1 MDPIF
6 QEESAR
12 LSWTKEQYLQAAED
26 ERLMLS
32 ALPRLYPNDPNLLN
46 ELLLHTHNRIVR
58 LEQSRS
64 KPYFARIDFTDGSS
78 AQTDRCYIGKIG
90 VSDQDGQII
99 TVDWRAPVASLYYDS
114 NLGKASYQAPEG
126 MIFGTLSLKRQ
137 YEIEKGTLLSYHD
150 VDSVSDDELLKPF

>member
-58 LEQSRS
+58 LEQSRR

-90 VSDQDGQII
+90 VADQDGQII
-99 TVDWRAPVASLYYDS
+99 TVDWRAPVATLYYDS
-114 NLGKASYQAPEG
+114 NLGKPPIRHRKGRFVERFPSSASMRSKKERFYPIMMWTQ
-126 MIFGTLSLKRQ
+126 FLT
-137 YEIEKGTLLSYHD
+137 TNC
-150 VDSVSDDELLKPF
+150 

>member
-32 ALPRLYPNDPNLLN
+32 ALPKLYPNDPNLLN

-58 LEQSRS
+58 LEQSRR

-78 AQTDRCYIGKIG
+78 AQTDRCYIGKMDKSSRWIG
-90 VSDQDGQII
+90 
-99 TVDWRAPVASLYYDS
+99 AP
-114 NLGKASYQAPEG
+114 
-126 MIFGTLSLKRQ
+126 R
-137 YEIEKGTLLSYHD
+137 
-150 VDSVSDDELLKPF
+150 

>member
-58 LEQSRS
+58 PRPTGAISAKSAWPIRMDKSSRW
-64 KPYFARIDFTDGSS
+64 
-78 AQTDRCYIGKIG
+78 IG
-90 VSDQDGQII
+90 
-99 TVDWRAPVASLYYDS
+99 AP
-114 NLGKASYQAPEG
+114 
-126 MIFGTLSLKRQ
+126 R
-137 YEIEKGTLLSYHD
+137 
-150 VDSVSDDELLKPF
+150 

>member
-58 LEQSRS
+58 LEQSRR

-90 VSDQDGQII
+90 VADQDGQII
-99 TVDWRAPVASLYYDS
+99 TVDWRRPGSDLVLRQQSGQSLLSGTGRGDLWNAFPQAPV
-114 NLGKASYQAPEG
+114 
-126 MIFGTLSLKRQ
+126 
-137 YEIEKGTLLSYHD
+137 
-150 VDSVSDDELLKPF
+150 

>member
-58 LEQSRS
+58 LEQSRR
-64 KPYFARIDFTDGSS
+64 KPYFAALILPMDRLPRPTGAISAKSAWPIRMDKSS
-78 AQTDRCYIGKIG
+78 RWIG
-90 VSDQDGQII
+90 
-99 TVDWRAPVASLYYDS
+99 AP
-114 NLGKASYQAPEG
+114 
-126 MIFGTLSLKRQ
+126 R
-137 YEIEKGTLLSYHD
+137 
-150 VDSVSDDELLKPF
+150 

>member
-46 ELLLHTHNRIVR
+46 ELLLHTITALYGWNRAGASPILPALILPMDR
-58 LEQSRS
+58 LPRPTGAISAKSAWPIRMDKSSRW
-64 KPYFARIDFTDGSS
+64 
-78 AQTDRCYIGKIG
+78 IG
-90 VSDQDGQII
+90 
-99 TVDWRAPVASLYYDS
+99 AP
-114 NLGKASYQAPEG
+114 
-126 MIFGTLSLKRQ
+126 R
-137 YEIEKGTLLSYHD
+137 
-150 VDSVSDDELLKPF
+150 

>member
-1 MDPIF
+1 
-6 QEESAR
+6 
-12 LSWTKEQYLQAAED
+12 
-26 ERLMLS
+26 MLS

-126 MIFGTLSLKRQ
+126 MIFGTLSLKR
-137 YEIEKGTLLSYHD
+137 
-150 VDSVSDDELLKPF
+150 

>member
-46 ELLLHTHNRIVR
+46 ELQIVCTLL
-58 LEQSRS
+58 
-64 KPYFARIDFTDGSS
+64 TDKFHFS
-78 AQTDRCYIGKIG
+78 A
-90 VSDQDGQII
+90 
-99 TVDWRAPVASLYYDS
+99 ASLIVINS
-114 NLGKASYQAPEG
+114 IFSYLNKV
-126 MIFGTLSLKRQ
+126 IKCDILS
-137 YEIEKGTLLSYHD
+137 
-150 VDSVSDDELLKPF
+150 